1 MARTRVPMKVGR
13 TGYQAIAGIECHA
26 VSDKPE
32 HTDGSSWRFWHQIH
46 GGSGSA
52 ETIETG

>member
-1 MARTRVPMKVGR
+1 MKVGR

-32 HTDGSSWRFWHQIH
+32 HTEGSSWRFWHQIH